1 MIRVD
6 LMPAQ
11 QGDCLWIEYGDP
23 KQPYR
28 LLIDGGTSSTYQTLK
43 KRIESLP
50 KNRRRFEL
58 LIISHI
64 DSDHIG
70 GIVGLLKNPPPGLE
84 IGDIWFN
91 SFKHL
96 PRKRTTP
103 TLSVKQAE
111 EVTEQLEKGSRFPW
125 NQAFKGGAIYVD
137 GAAGPQELTLA
148 DGMKLTLLSPYLTQL
163 EKLQPKWAREV
174 KRLEEERRGIRQIGR
189 GRTLSI
195 LPDIATL
202 ANSPFKEDTAE
213 ANGSSIAVLAE
224 YQEKEIVLG
233 ADAFASVLIKS
244 IKSLLAKRRK
254 SKLPLEAFKLSHHC
268 SKGNT
273 SQDLLSLIEC
283 SNYLIS
289 TNGSTHNHPDK
300 EAVAR
305 ILRFGGK
312 TKMLH
317 FNYLSPQNKLWN
329 SGDLQKR
336 FKYTAA
342 YGNGTEPL
350 SLTIR

>member
-23 KQPYR
+23 QQPYR
-28 LLIDGGTSSTYQTLK
+28 LLIDGGTSNTYQTLK

-50 KNRRRFEL
+50 TNRRRFEL

-91 SFKHL
+91 GFKHL
-96 PRKRTTP
+96 PRKPTSP
-103 TLSVKQAE
+103 TLSVRQAE
-111 EVTEQLEKGSRFPW
+111 EVTEELEKGSRFPW
-125 NQAFKGGAIYVD
+125 NQTFKGGAIYVD
-137 GAAGPQELTLA
+137 NSSGPQELSLA

-163 EKLQPKWAREV
+163 EKLQPKWAKEV
-174 KRLEEERRGIRQIGR
+174 KLLKQRGILRSGS
-189 GRTLSI
+189 GRTLSM

-202 ANSPFKEDTAE
+202 ARTPFKEDTAE

-224 YQEKEIVLG
+224 YEEKEIVLG
-233 ADAFASVLIKS
+233 ADAFASVLTQS

-254 SKLPLEAFKLSHHC
+254 SKLPLQAFKLSHHC
-268 SKGNT
+268 SKANT
-273 SQDLLSLIEC
+273 SEDLLSIIDC

-289 TNGSTHNHPDK
+289 TNGVQHNHPDK

-305 ILRFGGK
+305 LLQFGG
-312 TKMLH
+312 TKKNLH
-317 FNYLSPQNKLWN
+317 FNYLSPQNKIWN
-329 SGDLQKR
+329 SEKLQQR
-336 FKYTAA
+336 FKYIAT

-350 SLTIR
+350 SLTIG